1 MSYLPTA
8 IAESVAISIEE
19 TKYKDFYF
27 DEESGQFTG
36 QVVEGVQAL
45 KGWIYFALRIARYKY
60 PIFSWKYGT
69 ELETFIGQSFEQGT
83 KDGINIGTIMST
95 IQMLSNSIGASID
108 GQELKPKITPILD
121 LDNPDFVS
129 GFNRVREMFGYNPT
143 MQVNSTLDTSLNLA
157 DAVKIPEQ
165 KDYASQFERIID
177 LLGITSIGVN
187 NFNDS
192 MSHMRFSVNGEE
204 FGMLI
209 HPFISRAAGYDSVT
223 FARQGVD
230 EGTE

>member
-69 ELETFIGQSFEQGT
+69 ELETFIGQSFDDEDYLLSEVKRMIEDALLINPHIKSVEDVEVDYKNEKLGIKCTVNT
-83 KDGINIGTIMST
+83 KYGDI
-95 IQMLSNSIGASID
+95 
-108 GQELKPKITPILD
+108 
-121 LDNPDFVS
+121 
-129 GFNRVREMFGYNPT
+129 Y
-143 MQVNSTLDTSLNLA
+143 
-157 DAVKIPEQ
+157 VKI
-165 KDYASQFERIID
+165 
-177 LLGITSIGVN
+177 
-187 NFNDS
+187 
-192 MSHMRFSVNGEE
+192 
-204 FGMLI
+204 
-209 HPFISRAAGYDSVT
+209 
-223 FARQGVD
+223 
-230 EGTE
+230 